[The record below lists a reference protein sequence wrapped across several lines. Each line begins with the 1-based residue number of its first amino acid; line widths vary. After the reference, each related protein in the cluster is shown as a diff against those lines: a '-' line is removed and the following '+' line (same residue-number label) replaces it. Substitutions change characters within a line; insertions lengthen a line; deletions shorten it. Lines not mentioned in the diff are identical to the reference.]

1 MEKVFTEVAHK
12 GGKSAE
18 HDGARVNGE
27 GPKKFPKGV
36 VLGKDGKPWVPCG
49 PEQPILLYADTP
61 LM

>member
-1 MEKVFTEVAHK
+1 MEKVFTEAAQK

-18 HDGARVNGE
+18 HDGKQVNGE

-49 PEQPILLYADTP
+49 PEQLIPLYADTH